1 MSKNKLK
8 LIRNELDLSVAEVA
22 KLTGVAY
29 QTIVSIEAGHTPRL
43 ATQQKIAS
51 GLDRSIDD
59 IFPVPDETNIRVV
72 KAEEPPKLPEKI
84 EKVGPDAQIVRQHKA
99 VDTITYKQF
108 SGEELVP
115 FRLRGQEMI
124 KLTELEL
131 NAYALLAQGYKM
143 LAGLPENQSNGQR
156 EALLAKSKY
165 YLDAG
170 ASCKETL
177 NRMMENF

>member
-1 MSKNKLK
+1 MAKNRLK
-8 LIRNELDLSVAEVA
+8 LIRNELDLSVTEVA

-43 ATQQKIAS
+43 ATKQKIAS

-59 IFPVPDETNIRVV
+59 IFPVLDLSNVQGV
-72 KAEEPPKLPEKI
+72 KAEEPQKFPEKVN
-84 EKVGPDAQIVRQHKA
+84 KVSPDVQTVHHHKA
-99 VDTITYKQF
+99 ADTITYKQF

-177 NRMMENF
+177 NKLVENF